1 MNGNRRWF
9 LALITALVL
18 GCLTLPISA
27 QGTTSGT
34 IVMGQPLPSQLDAGT
49 TATYDYTVAQL
60 SQITLQALGASAQP
74 TLTILRDGAVVASQP
89 NSEKALT
96 INLTTTLDAGSY
108 TVEVGTLDNAAGL
121 VVVVLQSEIAV
132 SSTPLVPANIISSVV
147 SNSAP
152 TALYSFSAIDTLDTY
167 LYIESGAE
175 NNGVSVQVLNK
186 TSGKLSAQI
195 EASMLGARLHIPAG
209 QDSYQVEIQQSATG
223 STEPFTICFA
233 PVSVGGC
240 ETGSAQSQAAP
251 TAVPP
256 AATEEIF
263 AVPTVAS
270 GYCILTG
277 SAKSAVNIRQS
288 ATTNS
293 IIVATLPDGASANVI
308 GISPDKQFYNVLYA
322 GTNGWI
328 AVSVASTSGDCANIL
343 IINPPP
349 PVLPAAAP
357 TAVPQAAPTSAGPCR
372 LSVVAPTYIYT
383 KTNPIPD
390 YLFDQAQPGA
400 QISPLGRL
408 ADNSWWQVLEYG
420 YPQWLQT
427 STFGNSVQVSGDCS
441 ALPIVTP

>member
-1 MNGNRRWF
+1 MNQNRRW
-9 LALITALVL
+9 LLTLIIVLVL
-18 GCLTLPISA
+18 GCLTLTVSA
-27 QGTTSGT
+27 QGTSSGT
-34 IVMGQPLPSQLDAGT
+34 IVLGQPLPSQLEAGT
-49 TATYDYTVAQL
+49 TVSYDYQVAQL
-60 SQITLQALGASAQP
+60 SQITLQVLGASAQP
-74 TLTILRDGAVVASQP
+74 TVTILRDGAVVAAEP
-89 NSEKALT
+89 NAEKALT

-108 TVEVGTLDNAAGL
+108 VVQVGTLDNAAGL
-121 VVVVLQSEIAV
+121 VVVVLQNETAV
-132 SSTPLVPANIISSVV
+132 TSTPLVPASIISSVV

-152 TALYSFSAIDTLDTY
+152 MALYSFSGIDTLDTY
-167 LYIESGAE
+167 LYVETGTGNSG
-175 NNGVSVQVLNK
+175 VRVQLLNK
-186 TSGKLSAQI
+186 TTGKLSAQI
-195 EASMLGARLHIPAG
+195 EADMLGSRLHIPAG
-209 QDSYQVEIQQSATG
+209 GDAYQVEIQQSAAG

-233 PVSVGGC
+233 PAGIGGC
-240 ETGSAQSQAAP
+240 ESGSTSAQSAP

-256 AATEEIF
+256 VATEEVF

-270 GYCILTG
+270 AYCTLTG
-277 SAKSAVNIRQS
+277 TANGPVNIRQS

-293 IIVATLPDGASANVI
+293 IIVGSLPNGASANVI
-308 GISPDKQFYNVLYA
+308 GTSPDKQFYNVLYS

-328 AVSVASTSGDCANIL
+328 ATSVASTSGDCGNIL
-343 IINPPP
+343 TINPPP

-357 TAVPQAAPTSAGPCR
+357 TDVPQAAPVSAGPCR

-383 KTNPIPD
+383 RTNPIPD